1 MTEIIPAIDLIDGR
15 CVRLTQG
22 DYGRVSAYAMTP
34 ADMARAYADCGIRRI
49 HVVDLDGAK
58 ASEPANLR
66 TLEAMASIASAP
78 AIEWGGGLKSEH
90 ALRQVFDAGA
100 TYTIVGSLAAKEPQR
115 FVEWL
120 HRFSPERMVLG
131 ADVREGKVSVSGWQE
146 DLPLGIDD
154 LIDGFLEH
162 GLSQCICTEISRDGM
177 LQGPAT
183 EMYLRLQ
190 EKYAAV
196 DFTVSGGIAS
206 ADDIRALHALGLRK
220 VIVGKAI
227 YEGRISM
234 AELQRLAEE
243 CAAE

>member
-1 MTEIIPAIDLIDGR
+1 M
-15 CVRLTQG
+15 
-22 DYGRVSAYAMTP
+22 
-34 ADMARAYADCGIRRI
+34 
-49 HVVDLDGAK
+49 
-58 ASEPANLR
+58 
-66 TLEAMASIASAP
+66 
-78 AIEWGGGLKSEH
+78 
-90 ALRQVFDAGA
+90 
-100 TYTIVGSLAAKEPQR
+100 
-115 FVEWL
+115 
-120 HRFSPERMVLG
+120 
-131 ADVREGKVSVSGWQE
+131 SGWQE

-190 EKYAAV
+190 EKYANV

>member
-100 TYTIVGSLAAKEPQR
+100 TYAIVGSLAAKEPQR
-115 FVEWL
+115 FAEWL

-162 GLSQCICTEISRDGM
+162 GL
-177 LQGPAT
+177 
-183 EMYLRLQ
+183 RLQ
-190 EKYAAV
+190 EKYANV

-227 YEGRISM
+227 YEGHISM